1 MIGVRVPATRK
12 IVAAHWRAVGPKAAV
27 ELLASEIHEERL
39 AALLIMVARYER
51 LPEERQ
57 QIFDLYLESTNRIN
71 NWDLVDSSAAKIVGR
86 HLDHGGRELLDR
98 LAASESLWE
107 RRIAILATLHFIR
120 SGQFEDTLR
129 IAESLLDDPE
139 DLIHKACGWMLR
151 EVGKR
156 DEATMVAFIE
166 SYAPT
171 MPRTMLRYAIER
183 LPVEERQRLMSMD

>member
-12 IVAAHWRAVGPKAAV
+12 IVATRWPAVGPKAAV

-57 QIFDLYLESTNRIN
+57 RIFDLYLESTNRVN

>member
-12 IVAAHWRAVGPKAAV
+12 IVAAHWRAVGAKAAV

-120 SGQFEDTLR
+120 SDEFEDTLR